1 MFSQYFGNVA
11 ALVMV
16 WLITLTLQHNTEDSS
31 IAKKDHFEEEIST
44 VLKRFEKRERTRGT
58 GRTTAGTLGATVA
71 AGGTTGRTRG
81 TAGGNGETT
90 GGNGES
96 TGGNGES
103 TGRNDEITWING
115 ETTRKLKSTGG
126 NAGTTGGDGET
137 TGLSESSIIVSAYR
151 FVDSTEAARKYD
163 IPFCYPVQKTAQ
175 EVVCLS
181 PNQCV
186 DIVYTAK
193 ELICEID

>member
-58 GRTTAGTLGATVA
+58 GRTTGGTLGATVA

-81 TAGGNGETT
+81 TAGG
-90 GGNGES
+90 
-96 TGGNGES
+96 
-103 TGRNDEITWING
+103 NDEITWING

-151 FVDSTEAARKYD
+151 FVASTEAARKYD
-163 IPFCYPVQKTAQ
+163 IPFCY
-175 EVVCLS
+175 LS
-181 PNQCV
+181 
-186 DIVYTAK
+186 
-193 ELICEID
+193 LIHI